1 VQAAAS
7 EAGAGPLL
15 TAEELLQLEREN
27 LKRALELC
35 GGQVAG
41 ESGAARRL
49 GMAPST
55 LSSRLKALG
64 VRR

>member
-1 VQAAAS
+1 MRERAAQLAPLAESS
-7 EAGAGPLL
+7 EAVM
-15 TAEELLQLEREN
+15 
-27 LKRALELC
+27 RALELS

-41 ESGAARRL
+41 ENGAARRL

-64 VRR
+64 VRRPS